1 MAGVHGRYAQ
11 NLSLGAP
18 ARLLRSMIRFCGR
31 EAPVSG
37 NISGGQ
43 TVRPRPHPEL
53 TGGMMATSSPS
64 WITGSSAPPSLLSS
78 GTST

>member
-1 MAGVHGRYAQ
+1 MAGAHGGHAQ
-11 NLSLGAP
+11 NLSLEAP
-18 ARLLRSMIRFCGR
+18 AKFPRSTIPFCGR

-37 NISGGQ
+37 NVSGGQ